1 MDKLNFDQK
10 KERDKLLH
18 TEWNALAN
26 KTDEIVDA
34 LNNGGADGP
43 VRNVT
48 FIETGDGIEARYNIG
63 SQGEEEI
70 IGSIKIVAKN
80 ESQEEVT
87 IEGVT
92 VPAGEEEVVAEC
104 ALYDIVHFVNYMK
117 QFGRDPFYTISQN
130 A

>member
-1 MDKLNFDQK
+1 MDKLNFNNKQV
-10 KERDKLLH
+10 RDKLLH
-18 TEWNALAN
+18 TEWNALVN

>member
-1 MDKLNFDQK
+1 MDKLNFNDKQVG
-10 KERDKLLH
+10 DKLLH

-70 IGSIKIVAKN
+70 VGSIKIVAKN
-80 ESQEEVT
+80 ESQEAVT

>member
-1 MDKLNFDQK
+1 MDKLNFN
-10 KERDKLLH
+10 DKQVGSILLH

-48 FIETGDGIEARYNIG
+48 FVETGDGIEARYNIG
-63 SQGEEEI
+63 NQGEEEI

-80 ESQEEVT
+80 ESQEAVT

-104 ALYDIVHFVNYMK
+104 ALYDVVHFVNYMK

>member
-1 MDKLNFDQK
+1 MDKLNFNDKQ
-10 KERDKLLH
+10 EGNKLLH
-18 TEWNALAN
+18 TEWNALAH

-48 FIETGDGIEARYNIG
+48 FVETGDGIEARYNIG

-80 ESQEEVT
+80 ESQEAVT

>member
-1 MDKLNFDQK
+1 MDKLNFNDKQV
-10 KERDKLLH
+10 RDKLLH
-18 TEWNALAN
+18 TEWNALAH

-80 ESQEEVT
+80 ESQEAVT

>member
-1 MDKLNFDQK
+1 MDKLNFNDKQVG
-10 KERDKLLH
+10 DKLLY

-48 FIETGDGIEARYNIG
+48 FVETGHGIEARYNIG

-70 IGSIKIVAKN
+70 IGNIKIVAKN
-80 ESQEEVT
+80 ESQEAVT

>member
-1 MDKLNFDQK
+1 MDKLNFNNKQV
-10 KERDKLLH
+10 RDKLLH
-18 TEWNALAN
+18 TEWNALVN

-80 ESQEEVT
+80 ESQEAVT

-92 VPAGEEEVVAEC
+92 VPAGEEGVVAEC

>member
-1 MDKLNFDQK
+1 MDKLNFNDKQVG
-10 KERDKLLH
+10 DKLLH

-48 FIETGDGIEARYNIG
+48 FVETGDGIEARYNIG

-70 IGSIKIVAKN
+70 MGSIKIVAKN
-80 ESQEEVT
+80 ESQEAVT

-117 QFGRDPFYTISQN
+117 
-130 A
+130 